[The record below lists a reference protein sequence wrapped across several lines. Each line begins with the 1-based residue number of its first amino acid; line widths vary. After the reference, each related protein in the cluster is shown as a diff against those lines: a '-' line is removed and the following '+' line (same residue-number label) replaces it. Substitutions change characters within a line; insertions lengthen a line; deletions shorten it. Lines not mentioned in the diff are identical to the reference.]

1 MASRT
6 DYVVDQ
12 AATKLELAHVLA
24 AANRGEEATAE
35 AREALTLFDAK
46 GDQPSA
52 AKARGLLDDLEMR

>member
-1 MASRT
+1 M
-6 DYVVDQ
+6 DQ